1 MMAKISP
8 LRAMNLTHDVLLKQ
22 LISKGRLIGI
32 SILGLLPILLG
43 WVIGRQSED
52 PLEAGVGFVSYMG
65 LSILIPVIALIFAS
79 ASLGDTRE
87 DGTLVYLWLR
97 PIPRWSVTG
106 GAWAASVT
114 ITLPLTVIPMV
125 IAAILLDAGNAL
137 ISATIL
143 TSILAVCAYCGIFLL
158 LGLMVKNPVLWGL
171 AYIFVWEATI
181 ASFAKPAASL
191 AVSGYSRAIITGRTG
206 VEFDYLFSPSQGTSI
221 FMLIIIVV
229 AAIGL
234 STVRLNRV
242 EVP

>member
-1 MMAKISP
+1 MTTISP
-8 LRAMNLTHDVLLKQ
+8 LRATALTHNVLLKQ

-32 SILGLLPILLG
+32 SIIGLLPMLLG
-43 WVIGRQSED
+43 WVIGRHSTN

-65 LSILIPVIALIFAS
+65 LSILIPVVALIFAS

-106 GAWAASVT
+106 GAWAAS
-114 ITLPLTVIPMV
+114 ITAALPLTVIPMAV
-125 IAAILLDAGNAL
+125 AAILLDAGNTL

-158 LGLMVKNPVLWGL
+158 LGLLVKNPVLWGL
-171 AYIFVWEATI
+171 AYILIWEATI
-181 ASFAKPAASL
+181 ASFAKPAAAL
-191 AVSGYSRAIITGRTG
+191 AVSGYSRAIIASRTG
-206 VEFDYLFSPSQGTSI
+206 VEFDYLWSPSQGTSI
-221 FMLIIIVV
+221 FMLIVIIVV
-229 AAIGL
+229 AIGL
-234 STVRLNRV
+234 STIRLNRL